1 MNILNFFREDLSEVL
16 GVYYED
22 EKIFL
27 ARLAE
32 NIETAE
38 INFEVDLN
46 DKTPFVEQ
54 LATKIKIFCNK
65 RGWKISKVAFTLRE
79 GEAATFQTE
88 FKNIP
93 ANEIANAVKIWAA
106 ANVGKDAR
114 YTSLKFNDEIW
125 MEALNAAIVEEYISA
140 FDKNSMQL
148 CALTAIPANL
158 IDEERPLTP
167 FNRAIFAADILR
179 NNKPPNILSEKIS
192 AWNVKK
198 ISFTAAA
205 IFFIALAGFSAK
217 LFADYNSA
225 LKRAETAHTRFETF
239 DDINNLKE
247 DFDAATGK
255 LAALNS
261 IIAAQGINFKN
272 FNALVKLGK
281 IADGKIILGKIKASS
296 ENLELEGVADSPDAV
311 KVYLYR
317 LKKYVSPKVKLK
329 NSSENDGQIFFSL
342 NISLGDKA

>member
-1 MNILNFFREDLSEVL
+1 MNILNFFREDFSEIL

-27 ARLAE
+27 ARLAD

-54 LATKIKIFCNK
+54 LATKIKFFCNK
-65 RGWKISKVAFTLRE
+65 RGWQISKVAFTLRD
-79 GEAATFQTE
+79 GEAATFQTD
-88 FKNIP
+88 FKNVP
-93 ANEIANAVKIWAA
+93 ANEISNAVKIWAV

-114 YTSLKFNDEIW
+114 YTSLKFDDEIW

-158 IDEERPLTP
+158 LNEERPLTP

-179 NNKPPNILSEKIS
+179 NEKPPNILSEKIS

-198 ISFTAAA
+198 ISLTAAA
-205 IFFIALAGFSAK
+205 IFFIALTGFSVK
-217 LFADYNSA
+217 LFADYNLA
-225 LKRAETAHTRFETF
+225 LKRAETAQARFESF

-247 DFDAATGK
+247 DFDASTAK

-261 IIAAQGINFKN
+261 IIAAQGINSKN

-281 IADGKIILGKIKASS
+281 IANGKIILSKVKASD

-317 LKKYVSPKVKLK
+317 LKNYVSPKVKLK
-329 NSSENDGQIFFSL
+329 NSSENDGQIFFS
-342 NISLGDKA
+342 IEIIFS

>member
-1 MNILNFFREDLSEVL
+1 MNILNFFREDLSEIL

-27 ARLAE
+27 ARLAD

-38 INFEVDLN
+38 INFEINLN

-54 LATKIKIFCNK
+54 LATKIKLECHK
-65 RGWKISKVAFTLRE
+65 RGWQISKVAFTLRD
-79 GEAATFQTE
+79 GEATTFQTD

-114 YTSLKFNDEIW
+114 YTSIKFNDEIW
-125 MEALNAAIVEEYISA
+125 MEALNADIVEEYISA
-140 FDKNSMQL
+140 FEKNSMQL
-148 CALTAIPANL
+148 CALTAIPANS
-158 IDEERPLTP
+158 IDAERPLTP

-179 NNKPPNILSEKIS
+179 NNKTPNILSEKIS

-198 ISFTAAA
+198 ISLTAAA
-205 IFFIALAGFSAK
+205 IFFIALAGFSVK
-217 LFADYNSA
+217 IFADYNSA
-225 LKRAETAHTRFETF
+225 LKRAETAYTRFESF

-247 DFDAATGK
+247 DFDAATAK

-261 IIAAQGINFKN
+261 IIAAQGINSKN
-272 FNALVKLGK
+272 FNALIKIGK
-281 IADGKIILGKIKASS
+281 IANGKVILSKIKASGK
-296 ENLELEGVADSPDAV
+296 NLELEGVADSPDAV
-311 KVYLYR
+311 KIYLVK
-317 LKKYVSPKVKLK
+317 LKNSVSPKVKLK
-329 NSSENDGQIFFSL
+329 NSSENDGQIFFS
-342 NISLGDKA
+342 IEIIFS